1 MTYQEKIAA
10 AQEKMNQDFSFTT
23 VLVKDWKG
31 QRVYLSRPNES
42 KAYQEVGYV
51 LVSDGQCFPAF
62 GTKARTERDRDAQK
76 MLGDVASIILEK
88 QIEADEKPFVSL
100 FLR

>member
-10 AQEKMNQDFSFTT
+10 AQEKINQEFSFTT
-23 VLVKDWKG
+23 VVVKDWKG

-51 LVSDGQCFPAF
+51 RVSDGQCFPAF

-76 MLGDVASIILEK
+76 MLDAVASIIIEK
-88 QIEADEKPFVSL
+88 QPEEEKPFVSM
-100 FLR
+100 FL